1 MYITIN
7 NKSNIKRVSFKSETE
22 AFDVNTSKPPAGGY
36 RDLRA
41 KEGYGK
47 RPGLDN
53 STIPQEQTTSKR
65 TRSITGIQD
74 LADRPH
80 ADK

>member
-1 MYITIN
+1 MP
-7 NKSNIKRVSFKSETE
+7 
-22 AFDVNTSKPPAGGY
+22 SKPKDFESIPKGY

-41 KEGYGK
+41 KEGFGK
-47 RPGLDN
+47 RPGLEN
-53 STIPQEQTTSKR
+53 SQIPQEQTTSKR